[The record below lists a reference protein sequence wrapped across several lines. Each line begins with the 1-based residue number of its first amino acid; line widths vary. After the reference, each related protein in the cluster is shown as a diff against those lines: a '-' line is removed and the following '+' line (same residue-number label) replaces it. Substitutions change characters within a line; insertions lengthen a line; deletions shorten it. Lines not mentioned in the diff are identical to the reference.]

1 MGDSLKPSGSCVK
14 TFRMLL
20 DTEHPEWLI
29 ENQKLF
35 HEVQEFYCKILS
47 AYPGLYEL
55 GSQQILRELE
65 IMTIPSKSNPNVI
78 EPIPWNKVPA
88 YFRRA
93 AINSIIG
100 DLKSELTK
108 YPDRLPRLM
117 TRSSVVF
124 YQRLYKDFTGK
135 RITLHVWNGTE
146 WVWLPVKLHGHELPV
161 QDRDLEVKWMSPTVV
176 IKRDQIFL
184 NVPVKMPVS
193 DGRKL
198 KDRMTAGENI
208 CAVQF
213 LNRNSFAVGCVLD
226 KEGEQIAVHYIH
238 GAPQYVNQCK
248 RKLEQIEKS
257 QKSGGTS
264 GQDKA
269 NQKHWMK
276 LKNLNEYWAHKV
288 SRELLDFCKEYQ
300 VKVLT
305 WEEYDPN
312 YSKMIMKS
320 AGNWSPLH
328 LSNRIKEYL
337 YYKAWGDGI
346 LIAPVKTFQIKE
358 RNFGEGCKGI
368 QRARIVG
375 RQCLNNFDK

>member
-1 MGDSLKPSGSCVK
+1 MSDSVKPTGYFVK
-14 TFRMLL
+14 TFRLLL
-20 DTEHPEWLI
+20 DTDHPEWLR

-35 HEVQEFYCKILS
+35 HEVQEFYCEVLRS
-47 AYPGLYEL
+47 YPGLYEL

-65 IMTIPSKSNPNVI
+65 LMTIPSKSNPDVI
-78 EPIPWNKVPA
+78 EQIPWEKLPA

-100 DLKSELTK
+100 DMKGELTRN
-108 YPDRLPRLM
+108 PQELPKLM
-117 TRSSVVF
+117 TRSSAVF

-135 RITLHVWNGTE
+135 RITLHIWNGDE
-146 WVWLPVKLHGHELPV
+146 WVWLTCRLHGHELP
-161 QDRDLEVKWMSPTVV
+161 DPEEISDVKWMSPSVV
-176 IKRDQIFL
+176 IKADQIFL
-184 NVPVKMPVS
+184 NVPVRMPVS

-198 KDRMTAGENI
+198 KDRMASGDNI

-226 KEGEQIAVHYIH
+226 KEGNQIAVHYIH
-238 GAPQYVNQCK
+238 GAPEYVHQCK
-248 RKLEQIEKS
+248 RHLAQIERS
-257 QKSGGTS
+257 EKSGGTQ
-264 GQDKA
+264 GQPKA
-269 NQKHWMK
+269 NQKYWMK
-276 LKNLNEYWAHKV
+276 LKHLNEYWAHKV
-288 SRELLDFCKEYQ
+288 SRELLDFCKEHQ

-305 WEEYDPN
+305 WEEYDPK
-312 YSKMIMKS
+312 YSKAVLKA

-328 LSNRIKEYL
+328 LSNRIKDYL

-358 RNFGEGCKGI
+358 RNFGDGCKGI

-375 RQCLNNFDK
+375 KQCLRNFDK